1 MNMPSSAFMGTDE
14 EGLPSPT
21 LLGED
26 GFYHIPGLLTVASI
40 RAVKKILI
48 M

>member
-1 MNMPSSAFMGTDE
+1 MNRPNGAFVATDE

-26 GFYHIPGLLTVASI
+26 GFYHIPGLLTAASI
-40 RAVKKILI
+40 PAVKKNPG
-48 M
+48 